1 MLFLDNALIC
11 DYLKFV
17 EFVTKKLNQ
26 LLENQLDVKNILMSP
41 EKKLSMVEGLSDCLN
56 YLEES
61 GRCLQF
67 EPGPISGPDGPTQF
81 PSFEY
86 MVRLAAERAKK
97 EVGEFCEVL
106 KML

>member
-1 MLFLDNALIC
+1 
-11 DYLKFV
+11 
-17 EFVTKKLNQ
+17 
-26 LLENQLDVKNILMSP
+26 MSP

-61 GRCLQF
+61 GRCLKF
-67 EPGPISGPDGPTQF
+67 ETGPISRPEGPTQF

-86 MVRLAAERAKK
+86 MVRLAEARSKK
-97 EVGEFCEVL
+97 EVGKFCEVL

>member
-1 MLFLDNALIC
+1 MDI
-11 DYLKFV
+11 
-17 EFVTKKLNQ
+17 
-26 LLENQLDVKNILMSP
+26 KNILTSP

-67 EPGPISGPDGPTQF
+67 EPGPISGPEGPTQF

-86 MVRLAAERAKK
+86 MVRLSAERAKK

>member
-1 MLFLDNALIC
+1 
-11 DYLKFV
+11 
-17 EFVTKKLNQ
+17 
-26 LLENQLDVKNILMSP
+26 MSP
-41 EKKLSMVEGLSDCLN
+41 EKKLGMVEGLSDCLN

-61 GRCLQF
+61 GKCLQF
-67 EPGPISGPDGPTQF
+67 EPGPIAGPNGPTQY

>member
-1 MLFLDNALIC
+1 
-11 DYLKFV
+11 
-17 EFVTKKLNQ
+17 
-26 LLENQLDVKNILMSP
+26 MSP
-41 EKKLSMVEGLSDCLN
+41 EKKLAIVEGLGDCLN
-56 YLEES
+56 YIEES

-67 EPGPISGPDGPTQF
+67 EPGPISGLEGQTQF

-86 MVRLAAERAKK
+86 MVRLAAERGKK

>member
-1 MLFLDNALIC
+1 
-11 DYLKFV
+11 
-17 EFVTKKLNQ
+17 
-26 LLENQLDVKNILMSP
+26 MSP

-67 EPGPISGPDGPTQF
+67 EPAPVSGTEGPTQF

-86 MVRLAAERAKK
+86 TIRLTAERAKK
-97 EVGEFCEVL
+97 EVGKFCEVL

>member
-1 MLFLDNALIC
+1 MFS
-11 DYLKFV
+11 
-17 EFVTKKLNQ
+17 ETTP
-26 LLENQLDVKNILMSP
+26 EEKNIFMSP
-41 EKKLSMVEGLSDCLN
+41 EKKLGMVERLSDCLN

-67 EPGPISGPDGPTQF
+67 EPGPASGPNGPTQY